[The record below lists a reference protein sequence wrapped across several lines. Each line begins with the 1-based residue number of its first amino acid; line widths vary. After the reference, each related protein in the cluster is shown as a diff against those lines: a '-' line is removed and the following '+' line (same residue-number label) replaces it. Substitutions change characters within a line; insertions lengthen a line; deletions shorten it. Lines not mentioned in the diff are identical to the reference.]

1 MKLKEIIQQI
11 SMQKVIG
18 SIEINIAEINTD
30 SREIGPAHLFIAVPG
45 TQVDGHSFIAKAIEN
60 GATAILCETLPAE
73 LVEGVTYLVTS
84 STEIAVGMVAT
95 CFYGNPTKKL
105 QLIGVTGTNGKTTI
119 APLLYQLFRQFGHK
133 VGLLSTVC
141 NYVDSEAQEA
151 KQTTP
156 DPITLNRLLQK
167 MVLAGCE

>member
-73 LVEGVTYLVTS
+73 LVEGVTYLIV
-84 STEIAVGMVAT
+84 VGKVAT

-119 APLLYQLFRQFGHK
+119 ATLLYQLFRQFGYK

-141 NYVDSEAQEA
+141 N
-151 KQTTP
+151 
-156 DPITLNRLLQK
+156 
-167 MVLAGCE
+167 